1 MEKVERTRS
10 RRKVRSW
17 RYGIAAVALCVGV
30 VAVPADG
37 MAWADSSGSGSTSS
51 GTAVHAGPTDSSA
64 AERSDFSEPTTS
76 HKNEKDDAPQT
87 VPPAESSD
95 QDDPGSFAALEVD
108 PDLDVDISDTDD
120 AEATEP
126 ADITE
131 SAATAEPLAEIAGGD
146 EPEPVHPADSTS
158 GEPNVP
164 ELIVAEPDS
173 IAGQDGV
180 ETGTEPDRNQITGGL
195 PAVTLDRA
203 VREER
208 STSVATLTP
217 AAELRTIEDSEIQRG
232 RAEPSAAA
240 QVGSTTPAL
249 VSVVSPS
256 TVETTPPATAQP
268 LSPLAEL
275 LQLPGRLVNAVLE
288 ILDITASANSAG
300 SPIDFAPINDV
311 LFAAF
316 RDLERLFGLDR
327 IPPPL
332 PAVPTLTYT
341 GPTTAPTPTVAQF
354 LNAAAAEYVL
364 GGTPGGLVPFTVN
377 GFQMSSTNIFTGQVA
392 RSWVTPEGQI
402 IIAYQGTTGGTN
414 LLFNPLIAITQLLT
428 DLQVIFTRS
437 TPWAFYDALHFA
449 RRVQAAATEQGFG
462 TDDIFVTGHSLGGW
476 EAQYVAQQIGL
487 GGIGFESPGMNTTV
501 PGNGADSMFVNIE
514 TYGDPAPLMSTDLP
528 GLQPFM
534 PAYVPGG
541 GSKPHYGSIVMVG
554 DPAAATT
561 LRNATTLWGKG
572 LIGTLIFVVD
582 FLGNFF
588 QYHLPGVQ
596 AYHLGVTPNPGVV
609 PWLGTARGPVST
621 GYRDLTIPQLL
632 QAASDDG
639 QLFRP

>member
-1 MEKVERTRS
+1 MEHNVRTRS
-10 RRKVRSW
+10 RSF
-17 RYGIAAVALCVGV
+17 RYGIAAVALCVGLAAAPV
-30 VAVPADG
+30 EGV
-37 MAWADSSGSGSTSS
+37 AWADPSGSDSTS
-51 GTAVHAGPTDSSA
+51 AEVAHAGPANGLPANRTDV
-64 AERSDFSEPTTS
+64 SETTTS
-76 HKNEKDDAPQT
+76 HDSEKHDAPPT
-87 VPPAESSD
+87 APPAEPKDQTEADSTGILGSD
-95 QDDPGSFAALEVD
+95 A
-108 PDLDVDISDTDD
+108 DLDAEISDTPAA
-120 AEATEP
+120 AEAADTAEALAEVPVAGEP
-126 ADITE
+126 ETLDPTDSPTDEPVVAELVVAEPNSITGRGDVE
-131 SAATAEPLAEIAGGD
+131 AATGSTRDQITVGRPLATLDRSAPEEDSAPVSAAALLPMEVSSARLGPAEPLAAAQI
-146 EPEPVHPADSTS
+146 DS
-158 GEPNVP
+158 
-164 ELIVAEPDS
+164 
-173 IAGQDGV
+173 Q
-180 ETGTEPDRNQITGGL
+180 
-195 PAVTLDRA
+195 
-203 VREER
+203 
-208 STSVATLTP
+208 
-217 AAELRTIEDSEIQRG
+217 AAELV
-232 RAEPSAAA
+232 P
-240 QVGSTTPAL
+240 
-249 VSVVSPS
+249 VSSPT
-256 TVETTPPATAQP
+256 TVETTPPVTAQP

-275 LQLPGRLVNAVLE
+275 LQLPGRLVNAVLQFF
-288 ILDITASANSAG
+288 DITTSASGPG
-300 SPIDFAPINDV
+300 SPFNIAPINDL

-327 IPPPL
+327 TPTPL

-341 GPTTAPTPTVAQF
+341 GPTTTPTPTVAQF
-354 LNAAAAEYVL
+354 LNAAAAGYGL
-364 GGTPGGLVPFTVN
+364 GTTPGGLVPFTVN

-392 RSWVTPEGQI
+392 SSWVTPEGQI

-449 RRVQAAATEQGFG
+449 RRVQVAATEQGFG
-462 TDDIFVTGHSLGGW
+462 PDDIFVTGHSLGGW

-487 GGIGFESPGMNTTV
+487 GGIGFESPGINTIV
-501 PGNGADSMFVNIE
+501 PGNGASSMFVNIE

-572 LIGTLIFVVD
+572 LIGTFIFMVD

-596 AYHLGVTPNPGVV
+596 AYHLDVIPDPGVV

-621 GYRDLTIPQLL
+621 GYGTLTIPQLL
-632 QAASDDG
+632 KTASDSG
-639 QLFRP
+639 NLFRP